1 MASSLYFVV
10 VVAAEAAVAD
20 VANHDVIVDVVGT
33 IQCQFGHY
41 ILLLIVPSSNLD
53 LSFVDGIA
61 PLDG

>member
-1 MASSLYFVV
+1 M
-10 VVAAEAAVAD
+10 VVAAAAAAVVD

-53 LSFVDGIA
+53 FSFVDGIA